1 MLVLLVGCA
10 AHRHS
15 NPIANA
21 DGGRIQFQRHCAAC
35 HGEDGLGV
43 EATPPLAGSAWVS
56 GAQERFIKI
65 VLHGVRGSLDVNGK
79 TYDMEMPG
87 FGSVLSDEDAAS
99 LLTFVRVHFG
109 APSEPIAA
117 DAVRAAR
124 AANQNRQ
131 DYWSVSELLEK

>member
-1 MLVLLVGCA
+1 
-10 AHRHS
+10 
-15 NPIANA
+15 
-21 DGGRIQFQRHCAAC
+21 
-35 HGEDGLGV
+35 
-43 EATPPLAGSAWVS
+43 
-56 GAQERFIKI
+56 
-65 VLHGVRGSLDVNGK
+65 LDVNGK

-87 FGSVLSDEDAAS
+87 FGRVLSDEDAAS